1 MRRTCVRDCLHR
13 PSHSQ
18 CSSPH
23 PHVRRLHPFY
33 AGFAWVLLRV
43 LKYFRVL
50 SYDAEVVA
58 LLVPTSSIGY
68 QLDIWQTPGAPCS
81 LLVGQV

>member
-1 MRRTCVRDCLHR
+1 MRGTCVRGCLHK
-13 PSHSQ
+13 PSHSL
-18 CSSPH
+18 CSSPR
-23 PHVRRLHPFY
+23 PHVRRIHPFY

-50 SYDAEVVA
+50 SYDAQVVA
-58 LLVPTSSIGY
+58 LLVPTSSTGY
-68 QLDIWQTPGAPCS
+68 QLDIWQTPGASRS